1 MRSGA
6 AAPLALSDTDT
17 GIGAFLRRQLGRL
30 VGLGIF
36 AGVAFALASL
46 GTWNVADP
54 SLSHATDNPV
64 TNAMGFAGAAF
75 SDLAIQFYGL
85 SAVAALAPAV
95 VWGILFA
102 MAQGVDRKLK
112 RALAWLGA
120 SLLFAGVAG
129 CVTPP
134 DTWPLPSG
142 LGGVFGDIVLKIPAL
157 IIGHYPTG
165 LVAMGI
171 AGGLALPALGLAAFG
186 SGLLFR
192 RAAPVEVERRGRE
205 TPQLDEANFE
215 EEEDESE
222 GILALGA
229 ITHWWLSARAFVR
242 RRLASRRAAH
252 DEYDIAPAPSRGW
265 REAAERVE
273 FAERAEARVSSA
285 GRARVEP
292 EFFAA
297 MVADSRVPQMLPA
310 ADDEDDDEAYA
321 EAEEDVQPV
330 RSTPRAQPTHVQSY
344 RSNPSGAP
352 VAPTMPSRVEAP
364 APRPAP
370 GARVQREAQTSMIGA
385 DNFEMPSLFFLS
397 EPKSVA
403 RDASLSK
410 DALEQNARML
420 EGVLEDFGVKGEII
434 HVRPGPVVTLYELE
448 PAPGIKSSRVIGLA
462 DDIARSMSAIACRV
476 AVVPGRNAI
485 GIELP
490 NPKRETVYLREL
502 LASKDFETS
511 KAKLALALGKT
522 INGEAVITDIAKM
535 PHVLVAG
542 TTGSG
547 KSVAINTMVLSL
559 LYRLRPEHCR
569 LIMIDPKMVELSV
582 YQGIPHLLT
591 PVVTDPKKAVVA
603 LKWTVREME
612 DRYRKMAKVGVR
624 NIDGF
629 NARVAQS
636 MEKGE
641 KISRTVQ
648 TGFDRETGE
657 AIYETEELDLA
668 PLPFIVVI
676 IDEVADLMMVAG
688 KDIEGAVQRLGQMA
702 RAAGIH
708 VIMATQRPSVDVI
721 TGTIKANFPTRI
733 SFQVT
738 SKIDSRTI
746 LGEQGA
752 EQLLGM
758 GDMLYMAGGGRIQ
771 RVHGPFVS
779 DDEVEKVVNHLKL
792 QGVPEYLDAITE
804 DDEEDGDDDA
814 PRGGA
819 GGGGNFEDSDDPYDQ
834 AVAVVLRDGKASTSY
849 IQRRLGVGYNKAASI
864 IEKMEKEGIVGPA
877 NHAGKREILVPTEE
891 DKM

>member
-1 MRSGA
+1 MRPGA
-6 AAPLALSDTDT
+6 AAPLALSDNGT
-17 GIGAFLRRQLGRL
+17 GVGAFLRRQVGRL
-30 VGLGIF
+30 IGIGIF
-36 AGVAFALASL
+36 AGIAFALASL

-54 SLSHATDNPV
+54 SLSHATDNPI
-64 TNAMGFAGAAF
+64 TNAMGYAGAAF
-75 SDLAIQFYGL
+75 SDLAMQFYGL

-95 VWGILFA
+95 VWAILFLTA
-102 MAQGVDRKLK
+102 HGIDRKLK
-112 RALAWLGA
+112 RAAAWFGA

-134 DTWPLPSG
+134 ETWPLPSG

-157 IIGHYPTG
+157 IIGHYPSG
-165 LVAMGI
+165 LVAMGL
-171 AGGLALPALGLAAFG
+171 AGALALPALALTAFG

-192 RAAPVEVERRGRE
+192 RPMPVEIEKRQRE
-205 TPQLDEANFE
+205 EPQLDDANFVD
-215 EEEDESE
+215 EEEDE

-229 ITHWWLSARAFVR
+229 ITHWWLSARGFVR
-242 RRLASRRAAH
+242 RRLASRRTRKDD
-252 DEYDIAPAPSRGW
+252 DEYDLPAPSGGW

-273 FAERAEARVSSA
+273 FAERAEARVSPA

-297 MVADSRVPQMLPA
+297 MVSADSRVPH
-310 ADDEDDDEAYA
+310 
-321 EAEEDVQPV
+321 VQPV
-330 RSTPRAQPTHVQSY
+330 DDDAFDDEEEDLQPVRQAARAQPTHVQQY

-364 APRPAP
+364 APRPTP

-385 DNFEMPSLFFLS
+385 DTFEMPSLFFLS
-397 EPKSVA
+397 EPKSVV
-403 RDASLSK
+403 RDATLSK

-490 NPKRETVYLREL
+490 NAKRETVYLREL

-559 LYRLRPEHCR
+559 LYRLKPEHCR

-629 NARVAQS
+629 NNRVAQA
-636 MEKGE
+636 MEKDE

-804 DDEEDGDDDA
+804 DDGEDGDDDA
-814 PRGGA
+814 PRGGSG